1 MVHSVW
7 RVAAVA
13 YFLLGTSGVLMKIF
27 NPAYAGGTR
36 GAVTALLLMM
46 AFGWW
51 LFEYEYLPRL
61 NAPEGIRQT

>member
-1 MVHSVW
+1 MVYSVW

-13 YFLLGTSGVLMKIF
+13 YFLLGASGVLMKLF

-46 AFGWW
+46 ASGWW
-51 LFEYEYLPRL
+51 LFENEYLPRL
-61 NAPEGIRQT
+61 NAREGIPQP